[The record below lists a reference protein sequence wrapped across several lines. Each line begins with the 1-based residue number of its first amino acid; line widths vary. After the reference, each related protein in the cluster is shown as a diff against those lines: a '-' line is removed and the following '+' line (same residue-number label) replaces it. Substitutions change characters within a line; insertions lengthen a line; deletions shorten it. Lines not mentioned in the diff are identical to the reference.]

1 MRQTCVQGTGCDTD
15 ATLDRRFER
24 TLSMLVK
31 LKALRE
37 A

>member
-1 MRQTCVQGTGCDTD
+1 MHVDGRHD